1 MLEYESNSQPNKP
14 NDNKLEARINDLN
27 LNYDNSI
34 NQSDDSLKIDETNNL
49 AKNENSNIKKYN
61 KSILIVKKFFISL
74 KNVFVNSNNSNIDAN
89 LNNNGV
95 STLGG
100 IKFHI
105 NTREAKP
112 VEILLQRMF
121 SNELDISNGEFLNS

>member
-14 NDNKLEARINDLN
+14 NDNKLEARINDLD
-27 LNYDNSI
+27 LSYENSN
-34 NQSDDSLKIDETNNL
+34 NQSEDNL
-49 AKNENSNIKKYN
+49 TAEDAEKLDKNENNIN
-61 KSILIVKKFFISL
+61 KTLIIIKKFFISL
-74 KNVFVNSNNSNIDAN
+74 KNIFVSNNNIDVN

-95 STLGG
+95 SNLGG

-121 SNELDISNGEFLNS
+121 SNELDISNGEFINS